1 MSTNWKTVRLRAGAF
16 IVVAC
21 AAAISFT
28 SSKDLAVMAKF
39 GWLAWLFPVCLDA
52 VAAVALDIWI
62 RHSAAQRIAGWLG
75 MAAIMLSTA
84 SNGADHYLSTGMVL
98 AAVLGVVPPAML
110 AWMLLVLHRHA
121 APVVLLDGLA
131 RGTTEPVP
139 VVPER
144 SVPTYSVP
152 LVPVEPTSTTV
163 APQDQ
168 PVPITIPRGPIEYR
182 SPVPPETDAEKTM
195 VMAPIGRKV
204 TEPGE
209 TRTKV
214 VPATRTTTS
223 STARLAS
230 VPTGRAL
237 ESNQD
242 LAKKIAETG
251 TVPARRELMKTYG
264 IGTGRATAIQRLA
277 EEMIAS

>member
-21 AAAISFT
+21 AAAISFM
-28 SSKDLAVMAKF
+28 SSRDLANMAHF
-39 GWLAWLFPVCLDA
+39 GWLSWLFPVCLDA
-52 VAAVALDIWI
+52 VAAVALDIWM
-62 RHSAAQRIAGWLG
+62 RHTGAQRIAGWLG
-75 MAAIMLSTA
+75 MAAITLSTA

-98 AAVLGVVPPAML
+98 AAILGVVPPAML

-121 APVVLLDGLA
+121 APVAPVIPEIRYPEPGA
-131 RGTTEPVP
+131 APTT
-139 VVPER
+139 VVPR
-144 SVPTYSVP
+144 AA
-152 LVPVEPTSTTV
+152 STTPGEWV
-163 APQDQ
+163 STGTDAAPDDR

-182 SPVPPETDAEKTM
+182 NPAPPETDAEKTI

-214 VPATRTTTS
+214 VPATRTTKS

-251 TVPARRELMKTYG
+251 AVPARRELMKTYG